1 MSACIIPAGPEF
13 QDPPSIPDSAPY
25 IVSATPE
32 IGSITTGTNFAIVIS
47 DPNVQDD
54 LNVRW
59 LLDWPETVPGNHT
72 FVKDDLF
79 SHDESGKRLM
89 AISTAT
95 IGCNLLRPAALP
107 LHRLF
112 VVVADRDF
120 DENDITAV
128 VIGGNKTS
136 ATWVW
141 NVTCQ
146 Q

>member
-1 MSACIIPAGPEF
+1 MSACIIPVGPEF
-13 QDPPSIPDSAPY
+13 QDPPGIPDSAPY
-25 IVSATPE
+25 IVSAVPE
-32 IGSITTGTNFAIVIS
+32 QGSITTVTNFSIVVS

-59 LLDWPETVPGNHT
+59 LLDWPETVAGTHR
-72 FVKDDLF
+72 FVKDDLI
-79 SHDESGKRLM
+79 SHDANGKRLM
-89 AISTAT
+89 ASSTAT
-95 IGCNLLRPAALP
+95 IGCNLTTPAPLP

-120 DENDITAV
+120 DESDITAV
-128 VIGGNKTS
+128 KNDGNKTV